1 MSLKALETRWK
12 TALTS
17 ILEQLTEP
25 EFKKMLFD
33 LDRIPQG
40 VKSGKVREEMPQI
53 IIQYF
58 GTEGSITVVEK
69 EMKQIPRMD
78 AAVQD
83 KLRPFVD
90 KLKKQQQKK
99 KEAASKAAAGQQKSC
114 KPEKAD
120 PVEPVKPKQRKSQK
134 QDLSQ
139 KPAGSTKTS
148 TADPV
153 EPVKLKQTKTQKQ
166 DSSQKPAGS
175 TKTSTVTEDC
185 LCSEQDLCQHFKILQ
200 FEADPIESD
209 PVEPVKPKQ
218 RKTQKQDLSQKPA
231 GSTKT
236 STDDP
241 VEPVKP
247 KQRKSQK
254 QDLSQ
259 KPAEST
265 KTSTADPVEPVKP
278 KQRKTQK
285 QDLSQKPAG
294 STKTSTV
301 QSAGSQSERIEIEG
315 IAKATKTETHLEAF
329 FRDEMHRCVVA
340 SRLLAKAFGFDL
352 DGDIEKKLLDI
363 IPVSAD
369 AVIQGGKIKKLT
381 AAPVN

>member
-200 FEADPIESD
+200 FE
-209 PVEPVKPKQ
+209 
-218 RKTQKQDLSQKPA
+218 
-231 GSTKT
+231 
-236 STDDP
+236 DDP